1 MNVFTCWLN
10 TKFAQSTI
18 VSFFS
23 GKPNETFEFGNSV
36 ESCNSDKFCKCGYFE
51 KKVWNLVLFEEK
63 NGQFGNPI
71 KYSAYEN
78 FGVLC

>member
-1 MNVFTCWLN
+1 MLL
-10 TKFAQSTI
+10 AQYKICTVYYCLI
-18 VSFFS
+18 FS
-23 GKPNETFEFGNSV
+23 GKPNETFEFGNSD
-36 ESCNSDKFCKCGYFE
+36 ESCNSDEFGKSGDFE
-51 KKVWNLVLFEEK
+51 KKVWNLVLFEK